1 MKRLKTGKLAP
12 KWHHKTLPFGR
23 YLTGAF
29 PEPASKVYREYK
41 IPQGAKLM
49 YGNDEVGDCTCAA
62 AANDIIL
69 KTVHSGAIV
78 IPMLEDVLDM
88 YSDISD
94 YDPATKLNDN
104 GCAMTDV
111 LQHLVEVGLGGRK
124 ILGWIQIDHTDALH
138 RKLAVD
144 LFGSTY
150 VGVQV
155 PNNMEDQFDAN
166 QPWEAV
172 DNDGGIEG
180 GHCIL
185 RTGYGSDGDNYVS
198 WARWDQ
204 KASNAWSAKY
214 IDEEYVI
221 LTQDWIN
228 QATKKTPGGLDLE
241 TLLAD
246 LQLLKG

>member
-1 MKRLKTGKLAP
+1 MKKKTGKHAP
-12 KWHHKTLPFGR
+12 KFHPMTLPFHR
-23 YLTGAF
+23 YLTGVL
-29 PEPASKVYREYK
+29 PAPAEKVYREYK
-41 IPQGAKLM
+41 VPQVAKRM
-49 YGNDEVGDCTCAA
+49 YGNDQMGDCTFAA

-69 KTVHSGAIV
+69 KSVHTGKIFIPSIEAVIAGYSAVSG
-78 IPMLEDVLDM
+78 
-88 YSDISD
+88 YN
-94 YDPATKLNDN
+94 PATGLNDN
-104 GCAMTDV
+104 GCAMTQV
-111 LQHLVEVGLGGRK
+111 LEYLRTVGLDGHK
-124 ILGWIQIDHTDALH
+124 IEGWIQIDHKDSFH
-138 RKLAVD
+138 RKAACD

-150 VGVQV
+150 LGVQV

-214 IDEEYVI
+214 VDEEYIIV
-221 LTQDWIN
+221 TQDWIN

-241 TLLAD
+241 TLLSD
-246 LQLLKG
+246 LQMLKG